1 MQRLNQEEE
10 NYRVFLMGI
19 EDDTE
24 ERREA
29 FCKTISL
36 KYNLSATLL
45 REVVDRSPIVLRNNL
60 PLRKAKA
67 LARTL
72 KHFGALVSVETKN
85 NVPSIL
91 LEFQD
96 PAAPRVSLEDA
107 HLWKTPSQTWN
118 VTGKVKNVCGEDL
131 MDLWVLVQLFEED
144 GTFLTFEEVPIPI
157 NPLPPQRSS
166 PFKIIAEGSLPV
178 KMISLTFKN
187 SMGNPLPSSD
197 ERKKGHEIEGRAEG
211 GNGPSPPDRLV
222 TEEVKATG
230 SVDPQ
235 DRGESLHRVTL
246 SSSEIETEG
255 GGDLEAER
263 PAVKEER
270 EEGEERRLE
279 ARDQPRVDESPLLTV
294 AMAPLNMP
302 EGEPVVP
309 AKSTPRALE
318 QGEVEMMEML
328 FPELKPT
335 SEAEKSLINEPGKEA
350 SALEEA
356 GHILAEMS
364 GPEVQSLKKLE
375 KPAPEEERLE
385 REGLPAFAWMDDFRR
400 SIETYYH
407 EHLDPFSLWFEEHEK
422 AQAFG
427 NRLQTL
433 LVLLVHSRFDQM
445 TRPEKALENT
455 QKVYPFILEENLSL
469 ENIPSLEGTKFFS
482 ADQWRMLFHRAI
494 SRLQQIARDIL
505 SRERWDASEL
515 AQLIQVVPHMSV
527 HASRRATRRIHAL
540 IPEILQ
546 IDFSRTRVVIEKPL
560 YRVVARLGV
569 VDPQFDPYEGLQS
582 MGDAKI
588 QCFGRAA
595 FPEDVMKIEEPLS
608 WVGGTL
614 EGGGHCSPV
623 HPRCEGCLFG
633 KFCSRL
639 LLHID
644 PAEKGCKT
652 EK

>member
-10 NYRVFLMGI
+10 RYRVFLMGI

-24 ERREA
+24 ERRET

-36 KYNLSATLL
+36 KYNLSAALL
-45 REVVDRSPIVLRNNL
+45 REVVDRSPIVLRNSL
-60 PLRKAKA
+60 PLKKAKA
-67 LARTL
+67 LAKTL
-72 KHFGALVSVETKN
+72 KHFGALVSVEAKN

-91 LEFQD
+91 LEFEE
-96 PAAPRVSLEDA
+96 PAAPRVALEDA

-118 VTGKVKNVCGEDL
+118 VTGRIKNVCGEDL
-131 MDLWVLVQLFEED
+131 DDLWVLVQLFEED

-157 NPLPPQRSS
+157 NPLPPQKSS
-166 PFKIIAEGSLPV
+166 PFKVIAEGSLPV

-197 ERKKGHEIEGRAEG
+197 ERKKGQEIEGPAEN
-211 GNGPSPPDRLV
+211 GNGPLPPDLPV
-222 TEEVKATG
+222 TEEVRDAEPV
-230 SVDPQ
+230 SPQ
-235 DRGESLHRVTL
+235 DRAESLHGVLL
-246 SSSEIETEG
+246 SSSEAGRAAI
-255 GGDLEAER
+255 
-263 PAVKEER
+263 KEER
-270 EEGEERRLE
+270 EEAEEQRLE
-279 ARDQPRVDESPLLTV
+279 ARDRPKVEESPLPTV
-294 AMAPLNMP
+294 AMAPP
-302 EGEPVVP
+302 DVAEGERVVP
-309 AKSTPRALE
+309 VKTPPRALG

-328 FPELKPT
+328 FPELKPV
-335 SEAEKSLINEPGKEA
+335 SEAEKNLINETGKGV

-356 GHILAEMS
+356 GQILAEMS
-364 GPEVQSLKKLE
+364 GPGDQAPENLK

-385 REGLPAFAWMDDFRR
+385 EERLPDFAWMEDFRR
-400 SIETYYH
+400 SIETYYQ
-407 EHLDPFSLWFEEHEK
+407 EHLDPFSLWFEEREK
-422 AQAFG
+422 AQAFE
-427 NRLQTL
+427 NPLHTL
-433 LVLLVHSRFDQM
+433 LMILVHSRFDQM

-455 QKVYPFILEENLSL
+455 QKVYPFILGENLSL
-469 ENIPSLEGTKFFS
+469 ETISSLEGTKFFS
-482 ADQWRMLFHRAI
+482 ADQWRMFFHRAI
-494 SRLQQIARDIL
+494 PRLQQIAREIL
-505 SRERWDASEL
+505 SREKWNASEL
-515 AQLIQVVPHMSV
+515 AQLIQVIPHMSV

-546 IDFSRTRVVIEKPL
+546 IDFSRIRVVVEKPL

-582 MGDAKI
+582 MGNATI

-608 WVGGTL
+608 WLGGTL
-614 EGGGHCSPV
+614 EGGGYCSPI

-644 PAEKGCKT
+644 PSEKGCKT